1 MRRSTRMHP
10 SRHQRSIRQS
20 AIGIFAGVVGFAL
33 AGCVVT
39 FPSSQQQ
46 RIPNPMPSMPSSG
59 SPQSTP
65 PSPSSPS
72 SLPSPPSLPS
82 PSSPSPGLPSPSL
95 PSPSLPSPSLPS
107 PSLPSPSLP
116 SPSAGAPSSSL
127 PSASQPSGG
136 GAAGNPSVIPPSGG
150 GPQQGGGQGGL
161 DLPAGGEDG
170 NEAGGPD
177 IGWEVSNETGDEP
190 GAAGGR
196 AGEQGTDDESGQ
208 PTGEDDA
215 GGTEGGG
222 PEDEGAGQVD
232 ALERALGELDG
243 EILDERVAT
252 GGTQS
257 GGPTGASDPQGN
269 DAPAPPRAEPEL
281 ARAPSTPLPPDRP
294 DARDDDVVARQL
306 REAAMAETDPELRE
320 QLWEEYRR
328 YKAGL

>member
-1 MRRSTRMHP
+1 MRRLSGLRSSGHA
-10 SRHQRSIRQS
+10 RRSIGQL
-20 AIGIFAGVVGFAL
+20 AIGVFLVVLGFAM

-46 RIPNPMPSMPSSG
+46 RMPNPMPSMPGSG

-65 PSPSSPS
+65 A
-72 SLPSPPSLPS
+72 
-82 PSSPSPGLPSPSL
+82 PSL

-116 SPSAGAPSSSL
+116 SAGAPSSSL

-136 GAAGNPSVIPPSGG
+136 GAAGGNPSVIPPSGG
-150 GPQQGGGQGGL
+150 GPQQGGGGGGPQQGGGGGGL
-161 DLPAGGEDG
+161 DLPSGGDGG
-170 NEAGGPD
+170 NEAGSPD
-177 IGWEVSNETGDEP
+177 IGWEVSNDTGDEP

-196 AGEQGTDDESGQ
+196 AGEQGTENESGQ
-208 PTGEDDA
+208 PTGENAAVAETEGTGDA
-215 GGTEGGG
+215 GES
-222 PEDEGAGQVD
+222 QVD

-252 GGTQS
+252 GGPQS
-257 GGPTGASDPQGN
+257 GPGKVASDPQGN
-269 DAPAPPRAEPEL
+269 AAPAPPRAEPEM
-281 ARAPSTPLPPDRP
+281 AQTPSAPLPPDRP